1 MKLLGLLAFLVAGFA
16 ICTIPVPLAAQA
28 ATGKHMLWRVQHQ
41 GSTVYLAGSIHALTA
56 DAYPLGTAFDKAF
69 ADADRL
75 VFEVDMD
82 SLTAR
87 APEMLTLGMYTNG
100 RTLRDA
106 LAPETWQMLE
116 AALPAYGMPPQV
128 VSALEPWLVA
138 MMLTQIEFQKAGMLP
153 EHGVDMYFHKRA
165 AQAGKPVTGLESVDF
180 QMGLFDSL
188 SEAQQDTFLQ
198 MTLAQLDSTPQ
209 VISEMRAAWLAGDAD
224 ALARLT
230 DTMREHPVFHRKLLT
245 ARNEAWLPQIEEYI
259 KGDEDVL
266 VVVGAGH
273 LVGADGVVAMLR
285 ERGYQVDQM

>member
-1 MKLLGLLAFLVAGFA
+1 MKLLPLLAVLIAGSA
-16 ICTIPVPLAAQA
+16 TGSLPAPLAAQA
-28 ATGKHMLWRVQHQ
+28 GGGEHLLWRVQHQ
-41 GSTVYLAGSIHALTA
+41 GNTVYLAGSIHALTA
-56 DAYPLGTAFDKAF
+56 DAYPLGAAFDEAF

-87 APEMLTLGMYTNG
+87 APEMLTLGMYTDG

-116 AALPAYGMPPQV
+116 AALPGYGMPPQV

-138 MMLTQIEFQKAGMLP
+138 MMLTQIEFQKAGMSP
-153 EHGVDMYFHKRA
+153 EYGVDMYFHKRA
-165 AQAGKPVTGLESVDF
+165 AQAGKPVAGLETVDF
-180 QMGLFDSL
+180 QMGLFDEL
-188 SEAQQDTFLQ
+188 SEEQQETFLR

-209 VISEMRAAWLAGDAD
+209 MISGMRSAWLAGDA
-224 ALARLT
+224 AEMARIT
-230 DTMREHPVFHRKLLT
+230 DTMREYPAFHHKLLT
-245 ARNEAWLPQIEEYI
+245 ARNEAWLPQIERLI

-273 LVGADGVVAMLR
+273 LVGAEGVVAMLR
-285 ERGYQVDQM
+285 ERGYQVEQM